1 VLESQESAAR
11 AKKATRRST
20 SRRDLAVRDDGIR
33 RLEVFGGVGCGKS
46 TLVRHLARRA
56 GAAGIRIFAAERPRL
71 IVKDIARGQMQP
83 LAALAA
89 LLPRKVAFALTR
101 AYESGLDLEV
111 LAQRHPAIGRFVSD
125 ILFDRPSSDVDPTLA
140 LKRMQWLVRDL
151 TDLCLLEKYGR
162 QGTYLFDEG
171 LIMRGI
177 GFAFGASNPEETLRR
192 YLQHAPLPD
201 AAIWLAADGDEM
213 LRRIDERDG
222 PRSSK
227 RLRAAESALLA
238 TLTHRL
244 ISGRIPVLCLWSV
257 NFGTIDACCDKVLD
271 FAEKLK

>member
-1 VLESQESAAR
+1 VLESQESAPG
-11 AKKATRRST
+11 AKTATRLST
-20 SRRDLAVRDDGIR
+20 SRRGLAVRDDGIR

-56 GAAGIRIFAAERPRL
+56 GAAGIRIFADERPRL

-111 LAQRHPAIGRFVSD
+111 LAQRHPDIGRFVSD

-151 TDLCLLEKYGR
+151 TNLCLLERYGR
-162 QGTYLFDEG
+162 QGKYLFDEG

-192 YLQHAPLPD
+192 YLQHAPLPH
-201 AAIWLAADGDEM
+201 AAIWLDADDDEM
-213 LRRIDERDG
+213 LRRIDKRDG